1 MRSFPRIGV
10 LAIPFLILTACG
22 SPSTTAYGDANSI
35 IFIAPDSIWEAAG
48 PTVQQILEPRILTV
62 RDERTFDLTPVAPE
76 DPDLKTLRLWRQVLV
91 VGEATDPWVAKVIED
106 TAALPDTLPAIVERD
121 NVWARGQRVTAVVLP
136 EGGGAEALIGIL
148 PELHQLLDQRFR
160 DYTRARMFVSGRN
173 DSLQA
178 ALRAESGF
186 GLLLPMVYTV
196 RQPNENTYLFRNDQ
210 MVGGELVRVIQVTWR
225 QGAASEL
232 TPEEVLEWR
241 DQVSALQY
249 RPVQKR
255 QPELLETQT
264 IEGYGAGALEVRGAW
279 EADLDGYPLA
289 GPYIT
294 RAVVCPT
301 QDRTYLL
308 DAWLYAPGR
317 DKYEY
322 MLQLETILSTF
333 ECGA

>member
-1 MRSFPRIGV
+1 MRSFPRLGV
-10 LAIPFLILTACG
+10 LAIPLLILGACG
-22 SPSTTAYGDANSI
+22 GPSTTAYGDANSI
-35 IFIAPDSIWEAAG
+35 IFVAADSIWDVAG
-48 PTVQQILEPRILTV
+48 PSVERILEPRILTV
-62 RDERTFDLTPVAPE
+62 RDERTFDISYASPD
-76 DPDLKTLRLWRQVLV
+76 DPDLRTLLLWRQVLV
-91 VGEATDPWVAKVIED
+91 VGEATDPWVAKVIEGE
-106 TAALPDTLPAIVERD
+106 TALPETLPTIVERD
-121 NVWARGQRVTAVVLP
+121 DVWARRQRVTAVVLP

-160 DYTRARMFVSGRN
+160 EYARARMFVSGRN
-173 DSLQA
+173 DSLLA
-178 ALRAESGF
+178 TLRAESGF
-186 GLLLPMVYTV
+186 GLLLPKVYTV

-210 MVGGELVRVIQVTWR
+210 MVGGDLERVIQVTWR
-225 QGAASEL
+225 QGTAEL
-232 TPEEVLEWR
+232 TPDEVLQWR
-241 DQVSALQY
+241 DQVSTLQY

-255 QPELLETQT
+255 QPELLETRPLDR
-264 IEGYGAGALEVRGAW
+264 YGPGALEVRGAW

-294 RAVVCPT
+294 RVVICPA

-322 MLQLETILSTF
+322 MLQLETILDTF